1 MAGKLIS
8 KLFGIPSFGVE
19 CCKMDYLH
27 AVDLG
32 VAADFMGS
40 LFDYVTMTKIA
51 GSTKRAR
58 CAALFKEIQAF
69 YKANNTQSRLPK
81 LVSTMIRAEV
91 QGKLKSPKLRAK
103 AGEARELIPCQLLIA
118 QKFCDVDSTVEAT
131 MVQASQQLY
140 NLYDCLSARQWSTVH
155 FLEAAQRFL
164 LLFAA
169 LEAHFEQDKLFR
181 VKPKAHQ
188 LIELARAGTNPVF
201 TWNYRDESFGH
212 YLSEMAQRRGGKFS
226 MKAVSSSVL
235 YRFLAANQIPRL

>member
-1 MAGKLIS
+1 MQHS
-8 KLFGIPSFGVE
+8 S
-19 CCKMDYLH
+19 
-27 AVDLG
+27 
-32 VAADFMGS
+32 
-40 LFDYVTMTKIA
+40 
-51 GSTKRAR
+51 
-58 CAALFKEIQAF
+58 KEIQAF

-81 LVSTMIRAEV
+81 LVPTMIRAEV

-181 VKPKAHQ
+181 VKPKVHQ
-188 LIELARAGTNPVF
+188 LIELARAGANPVF
-201 TWNYRDESFGH
+201 T
-212 YLSEMAQRRGGKFS
+212 
-226 MKAVSSSVL
+226 
-235 YRFLAANQIPRL
+235 

>member
-1 MAGKLIS
+1 
-8 KLFGIPSFGVE
+8 
-19 CCKMDYLH
+19 
-27 AVDLG
+27 
-32 VAADFMGS
+32 
-40 LFDYVTMTKIA
+40 
-51 GSTKRAR
+51 
-58 CAALFKEIQAF
+58 
-69 YKANNTQSRLPK
+69 
-81 LVSTMIRAEV
+81 MIRAEV

-131 MVQASQQLY
+131 MVQASQQLH

-201 TWNYRDESFGH
+201 TWNYRDGSFGH